1 MALATHIVLYA
12 IVSLV
17 FTQINYLYTFSVLFF
32 VDLAIVLI
40 FNKIKPSSEYDLKSR
55 KAVVDTT
62 PWKYRYIAG
71 TIILLL
77 VVLSYVIFSPLVLAK

>member
-1 MALATHIVLYA
+1 MALTTHIVLYA

-40 FNKIKPSSEYDLKSR
+40 LNKSSEYDLKSR